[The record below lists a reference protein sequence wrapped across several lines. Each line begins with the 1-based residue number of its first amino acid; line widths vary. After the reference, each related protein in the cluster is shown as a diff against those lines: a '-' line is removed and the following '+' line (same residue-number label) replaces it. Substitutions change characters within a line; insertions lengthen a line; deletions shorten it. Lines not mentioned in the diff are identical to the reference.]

1 MMPEI
6 IEKEGFTLVG
16 VMYEGKNQNNEIITL
31 WDNFIMRLKEIKN
44 RIGSSRYGYDTW
56 TEKIN
61 ETGEFIYVAGVEVE
75 DDSDVPEGMVSIKIP
90 SNRYAVFTIDS
101 VLEDVHK
108 TVGEIFSKW
117 LPKAGLKVADNYDFE
132 YYNENFKPD
141 DHNSKIYFYVP
152 IK

>member
-6 IEKEGFTLVG
+6 IEKEGFTLGG
-16 VMYEGKNQNNEIITL
+16 VKYEGKNENNEIITL
-31 WDNFIMRLKEIKN
+31 WDDFIMRLKEIKN
-44 RIGSSRYGYDTW
+44 RTGSSRYGYDTW

-75 DDSDVPEGMVSIKIP
+75 DDSGVPEGMVSIKIP

-101 VLEDVHK
+101 VLEDVHN
-108 TVGEIFSKW
+108 TVGQIFSKW
-117 LPKAGLKVADNYDFE
+117 LPEAGLKVADNYDFE